1 MAECPFSSMLKPVS
15 ESALADCQR
24 RLRLAMSA
32 WQEGVSLSAMLSR
45 REQQALDAAPDGILL
60 VDRDGNIVTANA
72 AMQAISGYGRSE
84 LEGQA
89 LDMLLP
95 PEFQAGHGH
104 YLRSYFAQPSRRP
117 MGLGGVLWLQR
128 KQGNAVPVD
137 IALGYFGD
145 DDKGLAIAFVRDV
158 TELHQMQQRLKFQ
171 ATKDTLTGL
180 DRKSVV

>member
-15 ESALADCQR
+15 EPALADCQR

-32 WQEGVSLSAMLSR
+32 WQEGVSLSVMLSQ

-95 PEFQAGHGH
+95 PA
-104 YLRSYFAQPSRRP
+104 PP
-117 MGLGGVLWLQR
+117 P
-128 KQGNAVPVD
+128 NPP
-137 IALGYFGD
+137 AL
-145 DDKGLAIAFVRDV
+145 
-158 TELHQMQQRLKFQ
+158 
-171 ATKDTLTGL
+171 
-180 DRKSVV
+180 